1 MRQIHEISKEF
12 VRVIPKPRPS
22 RSKYDKRPL
31 RDLTVDFFPPHKI
44 MFGQGVRSAIVWRVP
59 RRRIVVVGIVDDYGW
74 NPEGVF
80 RMNTYTMDSSF
91 YQVMKTVFQKLW
103 FRNDLIW
110 RLVDEN
116 EISGF
121 ISFCGNNAHPH
132 V

>member
-12 VRVIPKPRPS
+12 VRVVPKSGPS
-22 RSKYDKRPL
+22 RSKYDKGPL
-31 RDLTVDFFPPHKI
+31 WDLTVDFFPPHKI

-74 NPEGVF
+74 NPEGFF
-80 RMNTYTMDSSF
+80 RMNTYTTDSSF

-116 EISGF
+116 EISGLL
-121 ISFCGNNAHPH
+121 SFCGNNAHPH